1 MTTMDDSPVEE
12 MSPVKKPSK
21 RASKAK
27 KNDAK
32 DKEPVKD
39 WTKAE
44 KIALCQAW
52 CDVSANS
59 EKGNSMKVKG
69 IREVVIKYFKKETGS
84 TRGYDSILRKW
95 KNRVSP
101 RIGMTLRWGH
111 CYNILKDHQGWLEI
125 EMPNFYKNTKG
136 QKKSKTSETTSG
148 SGSSGFNLNDE
159 ADEYEDAREH
169 RPLGHDAANA
179 KKKSSASSRKGSS
192 SFVDFVADKYLRIKS
207 TK

>member
-1 MTTMDDSPVEE
+1 
-12 MSPVKKPSK
+12 
-21 RASKAK
+21 
-27 KNDAK
+27 
-32 DKEPVKD
+32 
-39 WTKAE
+39 
-44 KIALCQAW
+44 
-52 CDVSANS
+52 
-59 EKGNSMKVKG
+59 
-69 IREVVIKYFKKETGS
+69 
-84 TRGYDSILRKW
+84 
-95 KNRVSP
+95 
-101 RIGMTLRWGH
+101 MTLRWGH
-111 CYNILKDHQGWLEI
+111 VNILKDHQGWLEI

-169 RPLGHDAANA
+169 LPLGHDAANA